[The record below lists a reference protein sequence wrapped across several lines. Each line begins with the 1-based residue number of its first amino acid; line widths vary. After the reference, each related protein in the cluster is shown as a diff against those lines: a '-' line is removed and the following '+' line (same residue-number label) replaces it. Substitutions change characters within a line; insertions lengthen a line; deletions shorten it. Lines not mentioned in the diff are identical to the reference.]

1 MSKQIALLSTLLLLG
16 TPLLAADKVLPI
28 EPPMVAIPA
37 GEYLMGSERDASTQ
51 PVRQLA
57 VKAFRMG
64 KYEVTAAEFQR
75 FVEATR
81 YRVPRMCM
89 QMASKRWFATVPN
102 EYRAGT
108 TLQTMSKFEPAVCI
122 GWDAAQA
129 YVTWLAKET
138 GKKYRLPSEAEWEYA
153 SRAGSRHRYFFGN
166 DETQTCRYGNLA
178 DRSAEAAVKRDFDGL
193 ESKNH
198 VGVMPCDDQAGYA
211 SIVGMYEPNA
221 FGLHDTMG
229 NVGEYVEDCGHDDY
243 VGAPKDASAWVAGE
257 CKTRTLRGG
266 AWHWRGPHAANRGAV
281 SITHVGGME
290 GFRVAEDIVATTST
304 AAKPAPSAFELELAE
319 AQRVERE
326 RRAKLPL
333 ITAPAP

>member
-1 MSKQIALLSTLLLLG
+1 MQKSVALVASMLVMGS
-16 TPLLAADKVLPI
+16 PVFAADKPAPI

-37 GEYLMGSERDASTQ
+37 GEFLMGSERGPDTQ

-89 QMASKRWFATVPN
+89 QMASKRWFGTVPN
-102 EYRAGT
+102 EYSAGT
-108 TLQTMSKFEPAVCI
+108 TLQSMSKFEPAVCI
-122 GWDAAQA
+122 GWDAAMA

-138 GKKYRLPSEAEWEYA
+138 GKKYRLPTEAEWEYA
-153 SRAGSRHRYFFGN
+153 SRAGSSHRYFFGN

-178 DRSAEAAVKRDFDGL
+178 DRSAEAVIRRDFDGL

-229 NVGEYVEDCGHDDY
+229 NVAEYVEDCGHDDY
-243 VGAPKDASAWVAGE
+243 TGAPKDASAWIAGE
-257 CKTRTLRGG
+257 CNTRMLRGG
-266 AWHWRGPHAANRGAV
+266 AWHWRAPHASRRGAMAT
-281 SITHVGGME
+281 THVGSME
-290 GFRVAEDIVATTST
+290 GFRVAEEIEATTLP
-304 AAKPAPSAFELELAE
+304 AAKPVAAAFELELAA

-326 RRAKLPL
+326 RRAKVPL
-333 ITAPAP
+333 IAAPAP